1 MVIQAVMTIFKSQ
14 GLKCVPY
21 LKHFMPLFM
30 NVMKVVGESMPGLRE
45 LMFQQLCI
53 LVSII
58 KHYTRDF
65 LDEFFGVSH
74 KISYHLIAL
83 TVK

>member
-1 MVIQAVMTIFKSQ
+1 MTIFKSQ

-30 NVMKVVGESMPGLRE
+30 HVMKVVGESMPGLRE

-65 LDEFFGVSH
+65 LDEFFGVSCH
-74 KISYHLIAL
+74 CFIVLIAL
-83 TVK
+83 TPF

>member
-30 NVMKVVGESMPGLRE
+30 HVMKVVGESMPGLRE

-65 LDEFFGVSH
+65 LDEFFGVSCH
-74 KISYHLIAL
+74 CFIVLIAL
-83 TVK
+83 TPF

>member
-30 NVMKVVGESMPGLRE
+30 HVMKVVGESMPGLRE

-65 LDEFFGVSH
+65 LDEFFGVS
-74 KISYHLIAL
+74 LID
-83 TVK
+83 TFSRIVF